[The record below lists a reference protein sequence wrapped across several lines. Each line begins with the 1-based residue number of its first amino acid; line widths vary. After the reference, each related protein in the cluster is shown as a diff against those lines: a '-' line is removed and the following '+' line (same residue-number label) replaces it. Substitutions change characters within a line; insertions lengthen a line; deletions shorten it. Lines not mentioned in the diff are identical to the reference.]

1 MREALRHEHQN
12 NEQQNLVRVAEN
24 LELTRELNL
33 LRKKNT
39 ALGAEVTRLQA
50 KMKVRPRTGTQ
61 QGRTSRLAIGGE
73 IPNDA
78 VALPEVSAAAR

>member
-33 LRKKNT
+33 ARKKN
-39 ALGAEVTRLQA
+39 AVLDGEIVRLKAQ
-50 KMKVRPRTGTQ
+50 MKVRQSRTN
-61 QGRTSRLAIGGE
+61 IY
-73 IPNDA
+73 NNK
-78 VALPEVSAAAR
+78 ARVNK

>member
-33 LRKKNT
+33 LRKNNT
-39 ALGAEVTRLQA
+39 ALGAEMTRLEAKIKVHPPAQQA
-50 KMKVRPRTGTQ
+50 PM
-61 QGRTSRLAIGGE
+61 
-73 IPNDA
+73 
-78 VALPEVSAAAR
+78 